1 MGEFP
6 SCTVFLSNLWPHR
19 MPLIVPTVTGKLGGR
34 VITTLITNL
43 EDALVLLPFHTGK
56 GQLCLALSMEGIT
69 LMGQSVPF
77 LDIIFQPEKPH
88 RPLTVA

>member
-1 MGEFP
+1 
-6 SCTVFLSNLWPHR
+6 

-43 EDALVLLPFHTGK
+43 EDALVPLPLHTSK
-56 GQLCLALSMEGIT
+56 GQLCLAFSMEEIT
-69 LMGQSVPF
+69 LNGQSVPF

-88 RPLTVA
+88 QPLTVA